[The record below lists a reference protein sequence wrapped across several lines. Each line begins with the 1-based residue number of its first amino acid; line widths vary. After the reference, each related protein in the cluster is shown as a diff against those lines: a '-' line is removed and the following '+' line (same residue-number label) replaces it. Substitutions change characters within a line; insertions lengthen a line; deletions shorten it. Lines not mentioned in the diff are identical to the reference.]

1 MNERIKQL
9 ALQSGLVRN
18 GDFGMKRWEGPRSD
32 SISDQDLEKFA
43 DMIVRECIKVAVNKD
58 SGYMHPADVAGYMA
72 AGRSTAAHMIK
83 QHFGVEE

>member
-9 ALQSGLVRN
+9 
-18 GDFGMKRWEGPRSD
+18 WELASTRYSVYEILKPQNERKIIPD
-32 SISDQDLEKFA
+32 IFA
-43 DMIVRECIKVAVNKD
+43 ELIVKECIKVAVNKD

-83 QHFGVEE
+83 EHFGVEE